1 MELNLHFQIEEEAE
15 FRTLH
20 FLPPIKSGPQF
31 HTPILIQE
39 KAPETHEALL
49 VQKKTQFTEYMKT
62 IALKWLQRVLNGR

>member
-1 MELNLHFQIEEEAE
+1 MELNLHFQIEEAAE

-20 FLPPIKSGPQF
+20 ILPPIKSSPQF

-49 VQKKTQFTEYMKT
+49 VQKK
-62 IALKWLQRVLNGR
+62 LNSLNT